1 MFVMTIDQQGSRR
14 RGDQV
19 PGLLENLSAHL
30 GAMAPD
36 AVVLPFERTV
46 GDEVQGVLAGA
57 EAAVDLALVV
67 QRWGGWSVGI
77 GAGPVDTPLAPSARA
92 SSGPAFVAARDAV
105 ERARSRAV
113 PVPVAATGA
122 DPGAAAEA
130 EAVLQLLAAVAGRRT
145 EAGWAAIDAVDG
157 RTQREAAKHLGIS
170 AQAVSQRLRT
180 ALWDEEAAVRPVVAR
195 LLEQAERGARH
206 GERDDDGARAS
217 DEAAA

>member
-57 EAAVDLALVV
+57 EAAVDVALVV

-77 GAGPVDTPLAPSARA
+77 GAGPVDTPLAASARA

-113 PVPVAATGA
+113 PVPVAAAGA

-157 RTQREAAKHLGIS
+157 RTQREAAKDLGIS

-195 LLEQAERGARH
+195 LLEQAERGARP
-206 GERDDDGARAS
+206 GERDDDGASAS

>member
-57 EAAVDLALVV
+57 EAAVDVALVV

-77 GAGPVDTPLAPSARA
+77 GAGPVDTPLAASARA

-113 PVPVAATGA
+113 PVPVAAAGA

-157 RTQREAAKHLGIS
+157 RTQREAAKDLGIS

-195 LLEQAERGARH
+195 LLEQAERGARP
-206 GERDDDGARAS
+206 GERDDDSARAS